1 MITLVDIDNILNN
14 FTETCLYLYN
24 HDKGT
29 SFNVSNILQYDI
41 TESLHI
47 TNKEEFRQN
56 YLCNST
62 VVDYCRPLP
71 EAPKYLEKI
80 TKLSQVYLVTA
91 RDWTQLTNIQAWV
104 SKFYPFIK
112 DNQIIRCQD
121 KSMVRGDILID
132 DCLDNLVSFPGGKIV
147 LDYPWNRYSVEDYD
161 MDIPL
166 VPDLTNFIFRT
177 TDWKHIYQTI
187 KTMISK

>member
-24 HDKGT
+24 QNKGT
-29 SFNVSNILQYDI
+29 SFRVPHITQYDI
-41 TESLHI
+41 AESLHI
-47 TNKEEFRQN
+47 VDKEEFRQG
-56 YLCNST
+56 YLHNPT

-112 DNQIIRCQD
+112 DSQIIRCQD

-161 MDIPL
+161 IDIPL

-187 KTMISK
+187 KIMISK